1 MLLFLVALIVSAVFH
16 SATPIWSYLTTD
28 APQVVG
34 IFDDTIIVG
43 FYGLYHNGHTDV
55 RTEGIDASTGRRLW
69 RRKDTIPT
77 FGGAPILAVK
87 SAVERID
94 FRTGKASWRSAKLC
108 KTPNVTPT
116 NAIVSHDRVYVACN
130 DGEIFALQ
138 FSNGRLVASAD
149 PIHVARIVS
158 IIPLAS
164 DRLTVTGYED
174 ISMGNVSAILD
185 GKTFSPV
192 LAASADSSY
201 LAFNGDEVIAAD
213 TCCRGEHEDNWPAT
227 IRRFSLLSG
236 KQISSSD
243 LHPYQ
248 PSLPNDKSQPGGGTL
263 LLNGTRLFVSTHSAL
278 FQYDIRKLSARPRTL
293 FDNIAGPATIV
304 ENRYMVLI
312 DKAIGARRV
321 RIFDARS
328 KPARVVWSD
337 DSENW
342 SHQDWNPEMG
352 AVLGLSTQS
361 ERRAAIVRLSD
372 MTLWQTDGS
381 CWLVQAS
388 TQHLVLTYC
397 PGSGRPIP
405 APPSRFQMYRLQN

>member
-1 MLLFLVALIVSAVFH
+1 MLLFLAALIVSGVFH
-16 SATPIWSYLTTD
+16 SATPTWSYLTTD

-34 IFDDTIIVG
+34 IFDGTIIVG

-77 FGGAPILAVK
+77 FGGSPILAVR

-108 KTPNVTPT
+108 KTPNATPT
-116 NAIVSHDRVYVACN
+116 NATVSDDRVYVACN

-138 FSNGRLVASAD
+138 FSDGRLIAYAD
-149 PIHVARIVS
+149 ALDVSRIVS

-164 DRLTVTGYED
+164 DRLSVTGYAD
-174 ISMGNVSAILD
+174 ISMANVSAILD
-185 GKTFSPV
+185 GKTLSSV
-192 LAASADSSY
+192 LAANADFSY
-201 LAFNGDEVIAAD
+201 LALNGDEVIAAD
-213 TCCRGEHEDNWPAT
+213 TCCRGQHEDNWPAT
-227 IRRFSLLSG
+227 IRRFSLLNG
-236 KQISSSD
+236 KQVSSTD

-248 PSLPNDKSQPGGGTL
+248 PSLPNDKSLPGGGTL
-263 LLNGTRLFVSTHSAL
+263 LLNGTRLYVSTHSAL
-278 FQYDIRKLSARPRTL
+278 FQYDIGKLSARPRVL
-293 FDNIAGPATIV
+293 FGNLAFPATIV
-304 ENRYMVLI
+304 ENRYMVLV
-312 DKAIGARRV
+312 DKAIGSLRV

-342 SHQDWNPEMG
+342 SRQDWTPEMG
-352 AVLGLSTQS
+352 AVLGLSTQG
-361 ERRAAIVRLSD
+361 ERRAAVVRLRD

-388 TQHLVLTYC
+388 TRHLVLTYC
-397 PGSGRPIP
+397 PGSGKPIP